1 MDFFNTY
8 LGNWTGIGESF
19 GQKLSG
25 KLRIHTRCEGDFLV
39 FEETLFDTNSS
50 CIYEDCA
57 WISKQT
63 GIERPQ
69 YIGYHFTPG
78 GNVQRFLLVKKEGV
92 HGFHWWAGPLVPV
105 AYYKMHE
112 ENLVITV
119 LDIQEVIVHQ
129 MTYRR
134 T

>member
-1 MDFFNTY
+1 MK
-8 LGNWTGIGESF
+8 SF
-19 GQKLSG
+19 GRNYRENSG
-25 KLRIHTRCEGDFLV
+25 STQDAKETSWFLKKRFLTPVV
-39 FEETLFDTNSS
+39 F
-50 CIYEDCA
+50 IYEDCA